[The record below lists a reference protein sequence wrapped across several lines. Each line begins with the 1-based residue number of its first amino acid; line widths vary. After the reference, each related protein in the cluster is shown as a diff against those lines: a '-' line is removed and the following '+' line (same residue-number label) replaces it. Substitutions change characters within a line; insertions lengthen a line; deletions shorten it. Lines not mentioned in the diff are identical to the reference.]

1 MSSTSPVYSQNP
13 ASETTDLVTVSEG
26 SPRQASS
33 LCEELERG
41 NILYFPEPPFLIPA
55 EDREAL
61 LGQKQTST
69 VFHKNVAYRPAE
81 DRVTGLDKASAGGD
95 AAGAERLRA
104 ILRGY
109 SQSAVKFLTEL
120 LPPYAGQWK
129 LDYASYRPIEER
141 GRTARLHA
149 RNDLPHVDAFPTRP
163 TNGDRIL
170 RIFTNINPA
179 QSRVW
184 MTAPP
189 FAAIAPYFAQS
200 IGLPAAQGQGAL
212 SASLR
217 KLGRAVN
224 WPGAWRSPYDQFMH
238 ACHNA
243 MKEDTAFQKSAVMRR
258 WQFPPNSTWI
268 VLTDCVSHAVLEGQ
282 YALEQT
288 FIISRRAMVRPELA
302 PAAVLERLAGYP
314 LTEA

>member
-1 MSSTSPVYSQNP
+1 MPASGPAYSQKS
-13 ASETTDLVTVSEG
+13 ALETTNLITVTDE
-26 SPRQASS
+26 SPRDAAR
-33 LCEELERG
+33 LCEELECG
-41 NILYFPEPPFLIPA
+41 NILCFPASPLPIPA

-61 LGQKQTST
+61 LGQKQSSAA
-69 VFHKNVAYRPAE
+69 FHKNVAYRPAE
-81 DRVTGLDKASAGGD
+81 DRVTGLDESD

-109 SQSAVKFLTEL
+109 SHSAVKFLGEL
-120 LPPYAGQWK
+120 LTPYAGKWK
-129 LDYASYRPIEER
+129 LDYASFRPIEER
-141 GRTARLHA
+141 GRVARLHA

-170 RIFTNINPA
+170 RLFTNINPA

-189 FAAIAPYFAQS
+189 FAAIAPYFAKS
-200 IGLPAAQGQGAL
+200 VGLPAAQGPGAL
-212 SASLR
+212 NAGLR

-224 WPGAWRSPYDQFMH
+224 WPGARRSPYDQFMH

-243 MKEDTAFQKSAVMRR
+243 MKEDTDFQQSAVTRR
-258 WQFPPNSTWI
+258 WEFPPNSTWI
-268 VLTDCVSHAVLEGQ
+268 VFTDCVSHAVLEGQ

-288 FIISRRAMVRPELA
+288 FIISRAAMVRPELA
-302 PAAVLERLAGYP
+302 PVAILERLAGHP